1 MAAFSYTTIF
11 FLVSSTLAHTVFSD
25 YKCNWHSLFLESLPP
40 CKMYYSVD
48 PSYTS
53 QCPDVTSYVC
63 ATNGHT
69 YQNECFFCVD
79 QWEFGPH
86 IKFYKYGKCD

>member
-1 MAAFSYTTIF
+1 WLPFPTKPYFSWYALLWHI
-11 FLVSSTLAHTVFSD
+11 LFSQ
-25 YKCNWHSLFLESLPP
+25 PP
-40 CKMYYSVD
+40 CRMYYPLD
-48 PSYTS
+48 PFYETN
-53 QCPDVTSYVC
+53 CPDITAYIC

-86 IKFYKYGKCD
+86 IKFKRHGKCS

>member
-1 MAAFSYTTIF
+1 MAAFSYTIIF
-11 FLVSSTLAHTVFSD
+11 FLASSTLAHTVFSEIFKPHD
-25 YKCNWHSLFLESLPP
+25 INKWPKPP

-79 QWEFGPH
+79 QWEYGPH
-86 IKFYKYGKCD
+86 IKFYKYGKCG